1 MLDVDIA
8 GAYDRVSHAGV
19 LHQAGCCGVSGDLLI
34 WLMSYLCDRHL
45 KAVVSGQES
54 PLYPVKAGVHQ
65 ASILGPTL
73 FLMYVNSCEDEVPR
87 RVKLAVYAD
96 DTTLYRLQYQVLK
109 PEDTIPQSCSQL
121 QDAVDAV
128 FTWGEAWK
136 PSKSQ
141 ALIRKSSSGLDCVSN
156 PLWRHPLGP
165 VRDSTLIKSC
175 TTCM

>member
-8 GAYDRVSHAGV
+8 GAFDRVSHAGV

-45 KAVVSGQES
+45 KAMASGQES

-87 RVKLAVYAD
+87 GVKLAVYAD
-96 DTTLYRLQYQVLK
+96 DTTLYSTKCSRRK
-109 PEDTIPQSCSQL
+109 IPSPKAVRNSKMQSTRFSPG
-121 QDAVDAV
+121 AKR
-128 FTWGEAWK
+128 GSHPSHK
-136 PSKSQ
+136 PSFENHRP
-141 ALIRKSSSGLDCVSN
+141 AWTVS
-156 PLWRHPLGP
+156 PILFGGIS
-165 VRDSTLIKSC
+165 VRDSTLINSC
-175 TTCM
+175 TTCL